1 MSPII
6 TRFAPSP
13 TGALHL
19 GGARTALFNFL
30 FARHHQGRFVLRI
43 EDTDK
48 ARSSDTH
55 VASICEGLAWL
66 GLNWDGEL
74 VYQSARAERHR
85 EIAEKLLAEG
95 HAYRCFCT
103 PEELNARREQARA
116 QGRPLRYDRKCRE
129 LPPSAPS
136 NDRPFVIRIK
146 APTSGEI
153 IIPDEVQGKT
163 RFAQEEMDD
172 FILLRSDRS
181 PTYML
186 CVVVDDHDMNIS
198 HIIRGVDHLTNAA
211 RQAMIYQ
218 ALDWQEPVFAHIPL
232 IHGADGAK
240 LSKRHDAEGAGD
252 TNDASD
258 AGDVT
263 TYRERG
269 YLAEAMRNYLIRLGW
284 AHGDDEIFS
293 DEQAIKWFSLE
304 GIGRSPARLNQAKL
318 DSLNAHYLRQIKPHD
333 LLKAILKKLKNEG
346 LELKNSKDYQNFI
359 PILPHLAERASTLT
373 ELAQNAKFLFIKEPF
388 ELSSQA
394 QKLLTPQ
401 SLTILK
407 HLIPHLEKIDWEQ
420 KTLEQAIR
428 AFADEQG
435 CTLKDIAQPLR
446 VALTGQTKSPGIFDI
461 MKTLGR
467 NETFARIQ
475 RI

>member
-1 MSPII
+1 MPDII

-48 ARSSDTH
+48 ARSSDAH

-66 GLNWDGEL
+66 GLNWDGQP
-74 VYQSARAERHR
+74 VYQSQRAERHR
-85 EIAEKLLAEG
+85 EIAEKLLKEG

-103 PEELNARREQARA
+103 PEELDARREQARA
-116 QGRPLRYDRKCRE
+116 QGRPLRYDRKCRN
-129 LPPSAPS
+129 LPLPLPAPS

-146 APTSGEI
+146 APTSGQI
-153 IIPDEVQGKT
+153 IIPDEVQGEI

-172 FILLRSDRS
+172 FILLRSDGS

-218 ALDWQEPVFAHIPL
+218 ALDWQRPVFAHIPL
-232 IHGADGAK
+232 IHGTDGAK
-240 LSKRHDAEGAGD
+240 LSKRHDADGAGDAEGAGD
-252 TNDASD
+252 I
-258 AGDVT
+258 T

-293 DEQAIKWFSLE
+293 DDQAIKWFSLE
-304 GIGRSPARLNQAKL
+304 GVGRSPARFDQAKL
-318 DSLNAHYLRQIKPHD
+318 DSLNAHYLRQIKPDD
-333 LLKAILKKLKNEG
+333 LLEYILKKLKNEG

-359 PILPHLAERASTLT
+359 PILSQLAERASTLT

-401 SLTILK
+401 SLTILNR
-407 HLIPHLEKIDWEQ
+407 LIPYLEEIDWEQ
-420 KTLEQAIR
+420 KTLEQTIR

-435 CTLKDIAQPLR
+435 CSLKDVAQPMR

-461 MKTLGR
+461 MKALGR
-467 NETFARIQ
+467 NETFARIK